1 MLHKIFLS
9 QCICRKELW
18 HVWWAFPRFWQPVSK
33 LDFFLS
39 TLTSLTCGG
48 QRERDITQSH
58 YIRLSLICDINSNAK
73 FRRFWFFQFFNTFAH
88 FSLPNPH
95 GDRIVPCR
103 LWYQLIFFFLCIDCR
118 LKIINYLI
126 HIWPWI
132 QIFLSYLV
140 LIRCIL
146 GLSLKMLAVVI
157 LLMKPPL
164 NRGQVIARTGQ
175 WIRNSLFTSLRSS
188 DCRSNSPNSH
198 LSQT

>member
-1 MLHKIFLS
+1 MPCLLGLPTILTA
-9 QCICRKELW
+9 
-18 HVWWAFPRFWQPVSK
+18 HVKVG
-33 LDFFLS
+33 FFLS
-39 TLTSLTCGG
+39 NRTSLTCRG

-58 YIRLSLICDINSNAK
+58 YILLSLICGINSNVK
-73 FRRFWFFQFFNTFAH
+73 FRRFGFFNLSTLLH
-88 FSLPNPH
+88 
-95 GDRIVPCR
+95 I
-103 LWYQLIFFFLCIDCR
+103 FLCLIPMVIGLYIVAYDTSWFSFSYALLDCR

-146 GLSLKMLAVVI
+146 GLSLKMLAVV

-175 WIRNSLFTSLRSS
+175 WIRNSLFTSLRST